1 MSQTTIDRRRSGS
14 TPFDRLFR
22 DHPREVDETY
32 LQHMVASAVFGFRLL
47 RLAGAAFAHAVVPG
61 VHKATVSTAV
71 RGMAQEMGGRAEE
84 AKQTRMRDAG
94 VWDVG
99 L

>member
-1 MSQTTIDRRRSGS
+1 MSNA
-14 TPFDRLFR
+14 FNRLFR

-32 LQHMVASAVFGFRLL
+32 LQHMAASSRFGFRLL
-47 RLAGAAFAHAVVPG
+47 GLAGCAFLHALIPGAH
-61 VHKATVSTAV
+61 KTTVSDAI
-71 RGMAQEMGGRAEE
+71 RGMARDMGGRADE
-84 AKQTRMRDAG
+84 ARECRMRDAG